1 MSSTRCELVNWLLV
15 PLFSI
20 VVCLCFL
27 NLGVLEFYILTG
39 YCVFTLVSHI
49 LFGICVVSIGQSML
63 NHISRDDSKRVLKST
78 LLYLIFWQQQIEP
91 FYIHP
96 MIKTF
101 MFNHIIIKPILYK

>member
-63 NHISRDDSKRVLKST
+63 NHISRDDSKVD
-78 LLYLIFWQQQIEP
+78 
-91 FYIHP
+91 
-96 MIKTF
+96 TF
-101 MFNHIIIKPILYK
+101 IPNFLATTDRTFLHSPHDKDFHV